1 MNPTRL
7 IREAAAPYP
16 HIKVEANPSK
26 ERMDALIHNAQIH
39 MLITFQDTG
48 LKLKLLN
55 SLFAGRHTI
64 VNHLML
70 DTPDEMIRA
79 CEQLM
84 ALPIDKEVIDKRK
97 QLLFPAFSNEDQ
109 GIRLYK
115 MIYDERE

>member
-70 DTPDEMIRA
+70 AGSGLDLYAISPIRR
-79 CEQLM
+79 M
-84 ALPIDKEVIDKRK
+84 R
-97 QLLFPAFSNEDQ
+97 
-109 GIRLYK
+109 
-115 MIYDERE
+115 

>member
-48 LKLKLLN
+48 LKLKL
-55 SLFAGRHTI
+55 
-64 VNHLML
+64 
-70 DTPDEMIRA
+70 
-79 CEQLM
+79 
-84 ALPIDKEVIDKRK
+84 
-97 QLLFPAFSNEDQ
+97 
-109 GIRLYK
+109 
-115 MIYDERE
+115 

>member
-1 MNPTRL
+1 MLAGSGLDPL
-7 IREAAAPYP
+7 C
-16 HIKVEANPSK
+16 HIA
-26 ERMDALIHNAQIH
+26 
-39 MLITFQDTG
+39 
-48 LKLKLLN
+48 
-55 SLFAGRHTI
+55 
-64 VNHLML
+64 

-84 ALPIDKEVIDKRK
+84 ALPIDKDVIDKLK

>member
-48 LKLKLLN
+48 LTKA
-55 SLFAGRHTI
+55 F
-64 VNHLML
+64 
-70 DTPDEMIRA
+70 
-79 CEQLM
+79 EQL
-84 ALPIDKEVIDKRK
+84 IRRK
-97 QLLFPAFSNEDQ
+97 A
-109 GIRLYK
+109 
-115 MIYDERE
+115 YDCQSSHASG